1 MESLGRLAGGV
12 AHDFNN
18 LLTVINGY
26 SELLLKGLEEEHP
39 LREGLSQIRNAGVR
53 GAELTQQ
60 LLAFGR
66 KQISQP
72 HAFSLNA
79 LIVETQPMLRR
90 VIGENIDLRIS
101 LAAELGTVK
110 ADRSQMHQ
118 VLMNLAINAQEAMP
132 GGGTLAIETRN
143 VWRGMATR
151 EEPGEPGAKPFA
163 LLRIRDTGIG
173 IDDRTKK
180 HLFEPFFTT
189 KGLSPGAGLGL
200 ATVFGI
206 VAQSG
211 GHISVDSQPG
221 EGAVFS
227 VYLPCIEGPA
237 KVETAP
243 ARREEY
249 KGTGTA
255 LVVEDQDEVRKLVSY
270 LMGDLGFEVLSAA
283 DGKEALSI
291 AEGHPRIRLLL
302 TDVVMPGMNG

>member
-1 MESLGRLAGGV
+1 MEV
-12 AHDFNN
+12 
-18 LLTVINGY
+18 V
-26 SELLLKGLEEEHP
+26 
-39 LREGLSQIRNAGVR
+39 
-53 GAELTQQ
+53 
-60 LLAFGR
+60 
-66 KQISQP
+66 
-72 HAFSLNA
+72 
-79 LIVETQPMLRR
+79 
-90 VIGENIDLRIS
+90 
-101 LAAELGTVK
+101 
-110 ADRSQMHQ
+110 
-118 VLMNLAINAQEAMP
+118 NAQEAMP
-132 GGGTLAIETRN
+132 GGGTLSIETRN
-143 VWRGMATR
+143 VWRGATFR

-173 IDDRTKK
+173 IDEGAKQ

-189 KGLSPGAGLGL
+189 KGPSRGAGLGL

-237 KVETAP
+237 KVETP
-243 ARREEY
+243 PDRREEY

-302 TDVVMPGMNG
+302 TDVVMPGMNGRELADCLTKLQPEVRVIFMSGYTGQIMGEGGVIDTSVAFLQKPFTREHLIQTVRQVLE